1 MSEGAGAETIIAR
14 LALLFEAGIDAGEL
28 AQIAQDMSSTDLQN
42 QDKLQRVASL
52 LRHRPDTL
60 ALLREIGAAVR
71 HRRDEAE
78 TDAAVVQRLASS
90 FDAAARISSAASVQL
105 SSLGDEEKLSA
116 ATAEITGW
124 LQRQGFTGAGL
135 RILDIGCGIGRFEIA
150 LSPAALRVV
159 GIDISPSMIS
169 IGLERCAALPNVE
182 LRLTSGLDL
191 ADFGDASFDC
201 VLAVD
206 SFPYLVLAGLAERYL
221 KEIGRVL
228 KRPGMAAILNYSY
241 RGSPA
246 LDRSEIHHLAEAYGM
261 QVVIDGERPFRL
273 WDGTAFMLV
282 PVGTLRPG
290 AGSGVDEERSVRST

>member
-1 MSEGAGAETIIAR
+1 M
-14 LALLFEAGIDAGEL
+14 
-28 AQIAQDMSSTDLQN
+28 
-42 QDKLQRVASL
+42 
-52 LRHRPDTL
+52 
-60 ALLREIGAAVR
+60 ALLRETGAAVR

-246 LDRSEIHHLAEAYGM
+246 LDRSEINHLAEAYGM